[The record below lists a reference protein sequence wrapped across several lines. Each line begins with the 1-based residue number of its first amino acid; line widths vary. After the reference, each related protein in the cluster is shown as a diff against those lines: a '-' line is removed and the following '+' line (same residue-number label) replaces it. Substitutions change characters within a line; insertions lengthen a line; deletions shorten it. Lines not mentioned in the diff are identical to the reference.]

1 MIRWTVITERY
12 EYHYSK
18 NYRMLKI
25 GSKFCKKK
33 HFGKIIKK
41 NMVISLNQLKIR
53 LDHPI

>member
-41 NMVISLNQLKIR
+41 YGDKCAINKI
-53 LDHPI
+53 